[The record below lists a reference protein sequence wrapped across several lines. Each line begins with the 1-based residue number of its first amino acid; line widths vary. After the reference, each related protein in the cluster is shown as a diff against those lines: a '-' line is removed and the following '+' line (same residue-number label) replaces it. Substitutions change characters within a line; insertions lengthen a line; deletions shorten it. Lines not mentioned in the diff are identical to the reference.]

1 MKNKET
7 PPDFDEEFNQAITQW
22 REQHKLPEGDAVL
35 LLVELFRIHQH
46 HWDTLRR
53 RELPSFE
60 QFRTDITSLA
70 DAAKTFQVQV
80 SMLLETLKKQS
91 PIERDEK
98 ISIPAATFAVVAA
111 LLGGY
116 LIGKGW
122 R

>member
-35 LLVELFRIHQH
+35 LLVELFRVHQH
-46 HWDTLRR
+46 HWDALRR

-70 DAAKTFQVQV
+70 DAAKTFQLQV
-80 SMLLETLKKQS
+80 STLVETLKKQS
-91 PIERDEK
+91 PVQRDEK
-98 ISIPAATFAVVAA
+98 FSIPAAVFAVVAA
-111 LLGGY
+111 MLGGY
-116 LIGKGW
+116 LIGRGW

>member
-35 LLVELFRIHQH
+35 LLVELFRVHQH
-46 HWDTLRR
+46 HWDALRR

-70 DAAKTFQVQV
+70 DAAKTFQLQV
-80 SMLLETLKKQS
+80 STLVETLKKQS
-91 PIERDEK
+91 PVQRDEK
-98 ISIPAATFAVVAA
+98 ISVTAAVFAVVAA
-111 LLGGY
+111 MLGGY